1 MLGLDTNV
9 IARIVLADDSVQTA
23 QALAAIAQAQ
33 ANGET
38 VVLGLATVLELEWVL
53 RSRAKLDKPQVLLVF
68 KRLLETQDLQIDH
81 EQVLEQAIYVYEHGS
96 ADFPECLFLAQYQ
109 RMGCR
114 VMLTFDAKAARL
126 GGAELVGKA

>member
-9 IARIVLADDSVQTA
+9 IARIVLADDPVQTA

-114 VMLTFDAKAARL
+114 AMLTFDAKAARL

>member
-9 IARIVLADDSVQTA
+9 IARIVLADDAVQTA
-23 QALAAIAQAQ
+23 QALASIAQAQ

-38 VVLGLATVLELEWVL
+38 VVLALATVLELEWVL
-53 RSRAKLDKPQVLLVF
+53 RSCAKLDKPQVLLVF
-68 KRLLETQDLQIDH
+68 KRLLETQDLQIDQ

-96 ADFPECLFLAQYQ
+96 ADFPECLFWAQYQ

-114 VMLTFDAKAARL
+114 AMLTFDAKAARL
-126 GGAELVGKA
+126 DGVALVGKN